1 MSLNIYSQFKSLLP
15 SSPVSSVQVITVLTN
30 GNSQVKTSDGVNIIV
45 RGDSVASGN
54 RAYVKDGAIT
64 GIAPNIATVRIDV

>member
-15 SSPVSSVQVITVLTN
+15 SSPVSSVYVSTVLTN
-30 GNSQVKTSDGVNIIV
+30 GNSQVITSDGVTITV
-45 RGDSVASGN
+45 RGDSVAAGN
-54 RAYVKDGAIT
+54 RAYVKDGVIT